1 MYWLYSF
8 LKGCNEPTTA
18 KEIDFASAKQ
28 PLDGEYL
35 QKLEKL
41 SKNIKKAFQS

>member
-8 LKGCNEPTTA
+8 LKSCNEPTTA